1 MSESP
6 EEAAIRAKAEARRK
20 RILERSRNRMNFVNG
35 EYVDISNNNNNNN
48 NENDNENEN
57 ANNDTKEET
66 QGGGEQNNTHG
77 KDDNKSSEVGAV
89 SEVPIASSTTDGDGA
104 AAAPVVKKS
113 GSAGNLRL
121 QRMRQRRFKKS
132 AAAAAAEKKG
142 EGETS
147 DTTSTKND
155 DVKKNENESSTT
167 ESLNTTE
174 KEPSTESTTTAT
186 TSTDNSTGEKK
197 KYLGVARMRRKMIKE
212 KEMQQQKE
220 GGKAGGS
227 SDTNLT
233 STINSLTGTET
244 YFKLLT
250 GLTRKQR
257 TYKLSVFFQLVMFI
271 SLYLIGFMAGF
282 QHTQVTTFSVGE
294 SASSPYI
301 AINLEDSVPKMMK
314 SVLSHENLVV
324 LEHSPLVRLFV
335 PAKTPQESNERDF
348 MFEEPILMK
357 RPHIETTDDATT
369 GTYTTSPES
378 SDEFSEFTISET
390 EIDQM
395 YARQAAAAAAA
406 GEIDPIFQV
415 NLDQFTNGPGP
426 VFAAAHV
433 AVKIHRFFLYL
444 IIGIFTWLTQ
454 RMTCSPNLF
463 AYAFVL
469 RRISKWVGIASPS
482 EKAIHSPLEEEITQ
496 CLAEAGPSD
505 PSTQILGG
513 KDPVAMVTNLV
524 KGFVEG
530 IVPSSLMSLWE
541 VWMDSRQDIYIVACG
556 LFCGMCFSLFSFE
569 RQLSDDRSNLLN
581 AMEGTTGIDE
591 L

>member
-20 RILERSRNRMNFVNG
+20 RILEKSRYRMNFVNG
-35 EYVDISNNNNNNN
+35 EDVDISSNNNKNNNNNK
-48 NENDNENEN
+48 NDNEN
-57 ANNDTKEET
+57 ANNDAKEET
-66 QGGGEQNNTHG
+66 QGGGEQSSTDG

-132 AAAAAAEKKG
+132 AAAAAAAAEKKG

-155 DVKKNENESSTT
+155 EAKKNENKSSTT
-167 ESLNTTE
+167 ETLNTNE
-174 KEPSTESTTTAT
+174 KEPSTESTTTT
-186 TSTDNSTGEKK
+186 NTSTDNSTGEKK

-212 KEMQQQKE
+212 KE

-233 STINSLTGTET
+233 SIINSLTGTET

-271 SLYLIGFMAGF
+271 SLYLIGFMTGF

-314 SVLSHENLVV
+314 SVLSHEHLVV

-335 PAKTPQESNERDF
+335 PAKTQESNEGDF

-357 RPHIETTDDATT
+357 RPHLETTDDATT

-395 YARQAAAAAAA
+395 YARQAAAAAA

-426 VFAAAHV
+426 IFAAARV

-482 EKAIHSPLEEEITQ
+482 EKAFNSPLEEEITQ

-530 IVPSSLMSLWE
+530 IVPSSLMSLWG

-569 RQLSDDRSNLLN
+569 RQLSDDESNLLN